1 MEKIRSLKPNEIEIR
16 VQQITANGVQLLL
29 YKDSRC
35 DKRILDETFGI
46 TGWKNK
52 FEEVKGNLFCTISI
66 WDDDKKQWIDKCDCG
81 TESFSEKEKGEASDA
96 FKRAG
101 FNVGIGR
108 ELYTRIFYFANVPT
122 KEDGKDKNGK
132 PKYAME
138 NPYEKFE
145 IIELKTNAETEKIE
159 VIKIADSKGKVVFSY
174 PKVQSATSKVQ
185 SATKKTTE
193 KPNEEM
199 ITDEQVKLIHVLLGK
214 VEKAET
220 QLFKNFANTDAK
232 TNIYKK
238 YKVNS
243 SKELTKQKA
252 TEIIELLKTKLGE
265 NDENNK

>member
-1 MEKIRSLKPNEIEIR
+1 MKKIRSLKPNEIEIR
-16 VQQITANGVQLLL
+16 VQQITSKGVQLLL

-46 TGWKNK
+46 TGWKNRY
-52 FEEVKGNLFCTISI
+52 EEIKNNLFCTISI
-66 WDDDKKQWIDKCDCG
+66 WDDEKKEWIDKCDCG

-108 ELYTRIFYFANVPT
+108 ELYTRIFYFASVPT
-122 KEDGKDKNGK
+122 KKEVDKNGK
-132 PKYAME
+132 EKWVME
-138 NPYEKFE
+138 NPFEKFE
-145 IIELKTNAETEKIE
+145 IIELKTNEETEKIE
-159 VIKIADSKGKVVFSY
+159 AIKIADSKGKVVFSY

-185 SATKKTTE
+185 SATKKI
-193 KPNEEM
+193 EM

-214 VEKAET
+214 VEKAEN

-252 TEIIELLKTKLGE
+252 TQIIELLKTKLGE
-265 NDENNK
+265 SDENNK